1 MKRRQMEP
9 GTVMVQDLDEFNS
22 ILEVLYDSSV
32 VNLINLQPGWSPSV
46 HIATGYCD
54 RIQLWQ
60 IRIIIMNI
68 FLKKEVL

>member
-46 HIATGYCD
+46 HIVTGYYD
-54 RIQLWQ
+54 RIQLWK

>member
-9 GTVMVQDLDEFNS
+9 GTIMVQDLNEFNS

-32 VNLINLQPGWSPSV
+32 VNLINLQPGWAPSV
-46 HIATGYCD
+46 HLATGYCD
-54 RIQLWQ
+54 GILLWT

-68 FLKKEVL
+68 FLKREVL